1 MKRLIVLIIALTSL
15 CTFGSDKSFESKFKE
30 VNPKQKFSPK
40 RFKKYKSYKKVMYK
54 WLELGEKAKGDAS
67 EKFYNKV
74 ESNLN
79 FFQKYFKDYVKTEL
93 NGHPE
98 IKTGFEMGI
107 AIQKLKR
114 QEELQ
119 KQKEQQELIGKLEEE
134 ASECM
139 DEANDPTCGDSNIA
153 EANSAREE
161 EESTESIYP
170 EVPPVSSDIQGNVR
184 R

>member
-1 MKRLIVLIIALTSL
+1 MIALTSINS
-15 CTFGSDKSFESKFKE
+15 FGKNENFKSEFEK
-30 VNPKQKFSPK
+30 VNPQKKFSSRK
-40 RFKKYKSYKKVMYK
+40 YKKYKHYKKVMFK
-54 WLELGEKAKGDAS
+54 WLELGEKAKGSAS
-67 EKFYNKV
+67 EKFYDRV
-74 ESNLN
+74 HENLK

-98 IKTGFEMGI
+98 IETGFEMGI

-114 QEELQ
+114 QEELE
-119 KQKEQQELIGKLEEE
+119 KQKEEQELIDKLEEE

-153 EANSAREE
+153 EANSEREE
-161 EESTESIYP
+161 DSTESIYP